1 MHGHIQKK
9 ATKENVLLIYNL
21 SSYSEMQLPVLCL
34 VFKMF
39 PFLIS

>member
-9 ATKENVLLIYNL
+9 TTKENVLLIYNL
-21 SSYSEMQLPVLCL
+21 SSYSEMQLPVLCF
-34 VFKMF
+34 VFTMF